1 MEIPVPKPV
10 VTGGWPEEAF
20 VGDVLV
26 CTFEGEHLD
35 TVTEV
40 KVAPAAK
47 GVVATLGDPRNHLA
61 DGAQQSS
68 TALTVTIEVG
78 FSVYPGEKRIELIS
92 PEGASNSLP
101 FLIMM

>member
-1 MEIPVPKPV
+1 MPKPV

-20 VGDVLV
+20 VGDIVV
-26 CTFEGEHLD
+26 CTFEGEYLD
-35 TVTEV
+35 TVTDV

-47 GVVATLGDPRNHLA
+47 GVVAMLGDPHNHLA
-61 DGAQQSS
+61 EDVQRSN

-92 PEGASNSLP
+92 PEGASNPLP